1 VTDGASGT
9 SGAGGAHVRRSLGIS
24 GVLILSALVVEGVSL
39 IWHAP
44 LAFLLFAFL
53 SGGLFAAGILTYLY
67 SLVREE

>member
-1 VTDGASGT
+1 MTN
-9 SGAGGAHVRRSLGIS
+9 GAGGSSGDRGAHVRQSIGIS
-24 GVLILSALVVEGVSL
+24 GILILSALAVEGVSL